1 MPPHLPIFKFLKTK
15 LMLKFLKNILQFLKE
30 LFLIGQEI
38 QIQLP
43 KKKEIYEKPLKHN
56 RNSNRNL
63 FYAYCKK
70 CRRATK
76 HFKIKTVS
84 IWSDKKQKCLECNRP
99 NRGGSLVLAR
109 R

>member
-1 MPPHLPIFKFLKTK
+1 
-15 LMLKFLKNILQFLKE
+15 MLKFLNKILKFLKE
-30 LFLIGQEI
+30 LFLIGEEI

-43 KKKEIYEKPLKHN
+43 KEKVIYNAPHTK
-56 RNSNRNL
+56 RNKGNF

-76 HFKIKTVS
+76 HITIRTSS

-99 NRGGSLVLAR
+99 NRGGAFVLVR
-109 R
+109 N